1 MVALP
6 EVARTSASRIRND
19 VVLPAPLGPRK
30 PVTRPG
36 STRAVKSSTARTAPN
51 VFVTPRNSRRCPSG
65 IVILSSSS
73 AFVGRCLHPARSARA
88 GRVRAGG
95 AETDGA
101 GNVASVSDAA
111 EPTVLV
117 RTVRGVGH
125 LTLNRPRAINA
136 LDLGMIQTIS
146 AALDRWEHDADIEVV
161 LLDGAGE
168 RGLCAGGDGAFASGS
183 SPAGST
189 RPRTSSAPSTP

>member
-65 IVILSSSS
+65 IVILVI
-73 AFVGRCLHPARSARA
+73 VGLRRPLPPSCPIGPRRPGA
-88 GRVRAGG
+88 RAGG

-117 RTVRGVGH
+117 RTVREWA
-125 LTLNRPRAINA
+125 T
-136 LDLGMIQTIS
+136 
-146 AALDRWEHDADIEVV
+146 
-161 LLDGAGE
+161 
-168 RGLCAGGDGAFASGS
+168 
-183 SPAGST
+183 
-189 RPRTSSAPSTP
+189 